1 MRLMLAVC
9 CVVAW
14 GGVACAEGRHGDT
27 RGLGLTSCA
36 EYAKEYRT
44 NPNAT
49 DRFFMTWVYGFI
61 SGVNAVGYAAYFD
74 LGAKTPDEMK
84 RFLRQYCNDHPLTN
98 FADAAMELLK
108 SLPMRKHKDDA
119 PALR

>member
-1 MRLMLAVC
+1 MRLLIAVC

-14 GGVACAEGRHGDT
+14 GGVACAEGKHGDT
-27 RGLGLTSCA
+27 RGLGVASCA
-36 EYAKEYRT
+36 QYGKAYQK
-44 NPNAT
+44 NPNET
-49 DRFFMTWVYGFI
+49 DRVYLTWAF
-61 SGVNAVGYAAYFD
+61 GYITGANVMSEAAYFD

-108 SLPMRKHKDDA
+108 SLPIRKHKDDA